1 MQKDARS
8 TSVKKGLKRLI
19 ELGRERGFVTYEDI
33 SKLGPQDEV
42 LPEDLKNAVNV
53 LAENDIEIVEGF
65 AEGEEGSNASNGST
79 ASSSN
84 SSGDSD
90 SSNSLFGEEESD
102 WGVDE
107 PDVPAVKK
115 ANEEEPPVPVVAKVR
130 APERDYGSD
139 STDPVRMYLQEMGSV
154 PLLSREEEVTIAKEI
169 ESGLHEVRD
178 CVYSIPL
185 SFRYVIGLGDR
196 LKAGEIEPRDVF
208 AEDSEEEKS
217 SAERDERKV
226 KAFLKDV
233 GSLKRSVR
241 AYEANMPKR
250 FAPKN
255 DSKAAKTK
263 TKRKPTPKETK
274 FVAAQA
280 KVCEQL
286 IAMNLGDRHVNGIV
300 SKMKEAQSLARRHR
314 RVIVRYEKRTKRD
327 VKQILEIVRQLDGST
342 NAKRKATGNLRM
354 SVEAAQKMASAI
366 REARRAIGEIEKS
379 LGLSAEDLDFF
390 LRTIRR
396 GEDRAQR
403 GKKALIEANLR
414 LVVSIAKRYTN
425 RGLGFLDLIQE
436 GNIGLMRAV
445 DKFEY
450 QRGYKFSTYATWW
463 IRQSVSRAIADQ
475 ARTIRIPVHMIETI
489 NKVLRTSRYLVQ
501 QLGREPT
508 PDEIAEQMEM
518 PADKIRK
525 VLKIVKEP
533 VSLETPIGDD
543 EESSLG
549 DFVEDRQS
557 VSPADAAVAL
567 SLEEQTRKVLAT
579 LTPREEQILRMRFG
593 IGEKTDYTLEE
604 VGQKFAVTRERIR
617 QIEAKALRKLR
628 NPQRARS
635 LESFG

>member
-1 MQKDARS
+1 MAKDNGNQ
-8 TSVKKGLKRLI
+8 TNGLAKAIERLV
-19 ELGRERGFVTYEDI
+19 ELGKERGYVTYKDI
-33 SKLGPQDEV
+33 NRLVPQDDV
-42 LPEDLKNAVNV
+42 VPEDLKNAFNV
-53 LAENDIEIVEGF
+53 LSENDIEVVEGASTERSGTGSRSTSSEDIESDSLF
-65 AEGEEGSNASNGST
+65 SEDADWADGEEAPAAEKKPAIVT
-79 ASSSN
+79 K
-84 SSGDSD
+84 
-90 SSNSLFGEEESD
+90 
-102 WGVDE
+102 
-107 PDVPAVKK
+107 VPAASK
-115 ANEEEPPVPVVAKVR
+115 ARPS
-130 APERDYGSD
+130 EREYAGD

-169 ESGLHEVRD
+169 ESGLHGVRD
-178 CVYSIPL
+178 CVYSLPTAA
-185 SFRYVIGLGDR
+185 RYVIGLSDR
-196 LKAGEIEPRDVF
+196 LRAGEIDPREVF
-208 AEDSEEEKS
+208 GDETEEERS
-217 SAERDERKV
+217 SAERDERRV
-226 KAFLKDV
+226 KLFLKQV
-233 GSLKRSVR
+233 STLKRLMK
-241 AYEANMPKR
+241 AYDTNMPGRLSPAEGGKV
-250 FAPKN
+250 N
-255 DSKAAKTK
+255 
-263 TKRKPTPKETK
+263 RKPTAREKNFEASRTK
-274 FVAAQA
+274 VLEHLIGMGFGEKHVDAMVAKLKQA
-280 KVCEQL
+280 TD
-286 IAMNLGDRHVNGIV
+286 LGRSHRAVI
-300 SKMKEAQSLARRHR
+300 RRA
-314 RVIVRYEKRTKRD
+314 EKRTRRD
-327 VKQILEIVRQLDGST
+327 AKQILEIVKQLSGGSA

-354 SVEAAQKMASAI
+354 SVEAAEKLAVKI
-366 REARRAIGEIEKS
+366 REARRGLREVEKEIGMSMDDLGYYLKVVQKS
-379 LGLSAEDLDFF
+379 EA
-390 LRTIRR
+390 
-396 GEDRAQR
+396 RALR

-501 QLGREPT
+501 QLGREPA
-508 PDEIAEQMEM
+508 PEEIAEQMEM
-518 PADKIRK
+518 PAEKIRK

-557 VSPADAAVAL
+557 VSPSDAVVAL
-567 SLEEQTRKVLAT
+567 GLEQQTRKVLAT

-628 NPQRARS
+628 SPQRTRS
-635 LESFG
+635 LETFG